1 MAQSNEV
8 TLTRGTMLCQ
18 KQDTFEYG
26 NKTLDIAS
34 TIRVSQLL
42 RVYVRQPELR
52 KQSQFKV

>member
-1 MAQSNEV
+1 VAQSNEV
-8 TLTRGTMLCQ
+8 TIAHGTMLCQ

-34 TIRVSQLL
+34 TRRVSQLL
-42 RVYVRQPELR
+42 RVYVRKPELR